1 MEYKDYY
8 SILGVPRT
16 ATDEEIKKAFRKLA
30 RQFHPDIAKD
40 KKRAEE
46 RFKDINEAY
55 EVLSR
60 PENRKKYD
68 MLGAEWKNPVFQTQH
83 KSRNTSPGNTQSFV
97 FNGTGFSEFFE
108 RFFGRNNP
116 WENAS
121 SIFDS
126 HLNDDSDISM
136 SASRKGNNL
145 QGDVMV
151 TLNEVMQGSI
161 RTVTVQTDSTSGITE
176 TFKVRIPSGVQD
188 GQLVRIAG
196 KGETG
201 DSGGK
206 SGDLF
211 LRVRYARHPD
221 FQTDKS
227 NLIYEL
233 NLAPWE
239 AVLGANVEIPSL
251 DGKKFTIKVPPGTSQ
266 GQQLRLK
273 GKGLP
278 TGESSGRGDLYA
290 SIVIKMPKQISAVE
304 KNLWDQLSKVSTFN
318 PRK

>member
-1 MEYKDYY
+1 MDYKDYY

-16 ATDEEIKKAFRKLA
+16 ATDEQIKKAFRKLA
-30 RQFHPDIAKD
+30 RQHHPDVAKD

-55 EVLSR
+55 EVLSK

-68 MLGAEWKNPVFQTQH
+68 MLGAEWKNPAFQTQYQTRS
-83 KSRNTSPGNTQSFV
+83 KGRGNTQSFV
-97 FNGTGFSEFFE
+97 FNETGFSEFFE
-108 RFFGRNNP
+108 RFFGRNNQ
-116 WENAS
+116 WENVT
-121 SIFDS
+121 SIFDAQPNGDS
-126 HLNDDSDISM
+126 HIS
-136 SASRKGNNL
+136 ARKGNSL

-161 RTVTVQTDSTSGITE
+161 RTVTVQTDSSSGNTE
-176 TFKVRIPSGVQD
+176 TFKVRIPPGVQD
-188 GQLVRIAG
+188 GQLVRVAG

-201 DSGGK
+201 DPGGR

-211 LRVRYARHPD
+211 LRIRYAHHPE
-221 FQTDKS
+221 FQVNKS
-227 NLIYEL
+227 NLICVL

-251 DGKKFTIKVPPGTSQ
+251 DEIKLTIRVPPGTTH

-278 TGESSGRGDLYA
+278 TGRNGGRGDLYA
-290 SIVIKMPKQISAVE
+290 SIVIKVPKQTSAAE
-304 KNLWDQLSKVSTFN
+304 KTLWDQLSKVSTFN
-318 PRK
+318 PRT